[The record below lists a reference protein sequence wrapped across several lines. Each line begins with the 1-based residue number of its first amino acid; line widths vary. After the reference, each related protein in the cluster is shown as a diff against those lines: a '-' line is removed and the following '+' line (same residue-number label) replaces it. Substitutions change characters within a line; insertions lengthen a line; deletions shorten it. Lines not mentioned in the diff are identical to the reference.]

1 MPFNSLTPAFLE
13 EININQSQ
21 TQKKIN
27 NKTKK
32 TKFSDLIKE
41 KSDTDSE
48 SNGNIK
54 ENYSGFMEEDEDEI
68 HNFKKISDTNSKIAN
83 LSKNNNNND
92 KLTENYNNIE
102 YNSENFYKNNFG
114 NYDSN
119 YTLNENEFN
128 NHLNYLKQSVND
140 YSSENG
146 SQSNNNNLNN
156 KELLTKVNYIIHLLE
171 EQRSEKTSYITEELI
186 LYLFLGVFIIF
197 VLDSFSKASKYVR

>member
-1 MPFNSLTPAFLE
+1 MPFNSLTPASLE
-13 EININQSQ
+13 EINNNQ
-21 TQKKIN
+21 TQKKNN

-41 KSDTDSE
+41 KHDSD
-48 SNGNIK
+48 SNNCNVK
-54 ENYSGFMEEDEDEI
+54 ENYSGFEDEEDDI
-68 HNFKKISDTNSKIAN
+68 HNFKKISDNKTEN
-83 LSKNNNNND
+83 LSENND
-92 KLTENYNNIE
+92 TLKENYNNIE

-114 NYDSN
+114 SYDYN

-128 NHLNYLKQSVND
+128 NHLNYLKQSVSD
-140 YSSENG
+140 YSIDTG
-146 SQSNNNNLNN
+146 SQLNNSNLNN

>member
-1 MPFNSLTPAFLE
+1 MPFSLLTPASLD
-13 EININQSQ
+13 EITNNQVQ
-21 TQKKIN
+21 TQKKN

-32 TKFSDLIKE
+32 TKFSDLIKDKTE
-41 KSDTDSE
+41 SE
-48 SNGNIK
+48 CSSNNNNFKKI
-54 ENYSGFMEEDEDEI
+54 YSGFDDEEDDM
-68 HNFKKISDTNSKIAN
+68 HNFKKMSDNNIDNLNQNSKN
-83 LSKNNNNND
+83 TDTLKENSK
-92 KLTENYNNIE
+92 NIE

-140 YSSENG
+140 YSIDDS